1 MILGLGDGL
10 WKIMNEKVCIVVN
23 VYKVIEG
30 KMSLFMIVEFVK
42 IGIEIEIGRGRERGE
57 NMM

>member
-1 MILGLGDGL
+1 MGLGDGL